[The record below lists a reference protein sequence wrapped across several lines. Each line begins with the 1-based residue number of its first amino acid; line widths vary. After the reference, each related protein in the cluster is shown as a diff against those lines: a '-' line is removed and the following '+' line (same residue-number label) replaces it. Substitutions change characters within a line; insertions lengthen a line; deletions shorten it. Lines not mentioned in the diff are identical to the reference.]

1 MTCLFNFNSL
11 FRVAQLAASL
21 HPGCEK
27 MEREWEN
34 EEEKERVW
42 GSGEE
47 MERKWGYEER
57 VRKWREWKNGEIS
70 LSSFPHFLFISPLSI
85 HFLYQTLSQNVKYGT
100 FVANFTKNLTCWPV
114 SLNKS
119 VLFNIILFCSSS
131 VQNLDSRSDM
141 ARFCTSSFLVFFS
154 KILKSLL
161 FFRLNLVY
169 T

>member
-47 MERKWGYEER
+47 MERKWGNEEIM
-57 VRKWREWKNGEIS
+57 RKWRDIRSLHFPIFSLFPPS
-70 LSSFPHFLFISPLSI
+70 LSISYIKHCHKMLNTALLSRM
-85 HFLYQTLSQNVKYGT
+85 SQ
-100 FVANFTKNLTCWPV
+100 KNLTCWPV
-114 SLNKS
+114 SFNKS
-119 VLFNIILFCSSS
+119 VLFNIILFCSSKCPKS
-131 VQNLDSRSDM
+131 GLQIWHGTL
-141 ARFCTSSFLVFFS
+141 LHQL
-154 KILKSLL
+154 ILGVLQ
-161 FFRLNLVY
+161 
-169 T
+169 